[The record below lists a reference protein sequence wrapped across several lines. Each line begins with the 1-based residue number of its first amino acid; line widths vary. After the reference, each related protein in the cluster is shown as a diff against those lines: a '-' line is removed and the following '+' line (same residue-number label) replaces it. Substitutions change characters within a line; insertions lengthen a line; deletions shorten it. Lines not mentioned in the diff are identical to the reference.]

1 MAAPPPACP
10 GHGDLMADLGF
21 PVECDGCRGGRE
33 PSTSPRCP
41 ATSVDEGVAEAGE
54 DGARVRRARMHIIG

>member
-21 PVECDGCRGGRE
+21 PAGCDGRRGGRE

-41 ATSVDEGVAEAGE
+41 ATFVDVGVAEVDE
-54 DGARVRRARMHIIG
+54 DRARVRLARL